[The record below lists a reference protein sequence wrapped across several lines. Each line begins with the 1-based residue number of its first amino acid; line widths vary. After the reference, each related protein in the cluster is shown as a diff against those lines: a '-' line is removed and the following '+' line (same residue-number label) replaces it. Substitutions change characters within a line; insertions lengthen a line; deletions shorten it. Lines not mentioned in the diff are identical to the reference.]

1 MEMDLVVLWPL
12 ELVAIVAVGLFI
24 SLVLMVWQW

>member
-1 MEMDLVVLWPL
+1 MELDLVVLWPL

>member
-1 MEMDLVVLWPL
+1 MELDLVVLWPL
-12 ELVAIVAVGLFI
+12 ELVAIVVVGLFI